1 MGELRE
7 RNQPRSTGLLAS
19 AIGGA
24 LVGAAGLGW
33 WLLSEAERRRQA
45 LRQRRS
51 LSLSRLQEG
60 SRDGE
65 LGEHRPLLD
74 SELQHKV
81 KELNRA
87 IEDVRRQLEC
97 LSPED

>member
-1 MGELRE
+1 MAEARDNGS
-7 RNQPRSTGLLAS
+7 QSGLLAS
-19 AIGGA
+19 VIGGA
-24 LVGAAGLGW
+24 VLGAAGLAW
-33 WLLSEAERRRQA
+33 WLLSEAERRRLA

-51 LSLSRLQEG
+51 VRLSRLQEG

-65 LGEHRPLLD
+65 LGGQRPLMD

-87 IEDVRRQLEC
+87 IEDVRRQLEG
-97 LSPED
+97 LSPES

>member
-1 MGELRE
+1 MAGARDT
-7 RNQPRSTGLLAS
+7 SGHGGSGLLIS

-24 LVGAAGLGW
+24 LIGAAGLGW

-45 LRQRRS
+45 LRQRRN
-51 LSLSRLQEG
+51 LTLSRLQEA
-60 SRDGE
+60 SQDGDT
-65 LGEHRPLLD
+65 GDRRPLLD
-74 SELQHKV
+74 RELQHKV

-97 LSPED
+97 LSPDE

>member
-1 MGELRE
+1 MADA
-7 RNQPRSTGLLAS
+7 RNNSRPGSSGLLAS

-24 LVGAAGLGW
+24 LIGAAGLGW

-45 LRQRRS
+45 LRQRRT
-51 LSLSRLQEG
+51 LTLSRLQEG

-65 LGEHRPLLD
+65 LGDHRPLLD
-74 SELQHKV
+74 RELQHKV

>member
-1 MGELRE
+1 MTKARANSQHGD
-7 RNQPRSTGLLAS
+7 SGLLAS

-24 LVGAAGLGW
+24 LIGAAGLGW

-51 LSLSRLQEG
+51 LNLSRLQEG
-60 SRDGE
+60 AREGEVGE
-65 LGEHRPLLD
+65 LRPLLD
-74 SELQHKV
+74 SELQQKV
-81 KELNRA
+81 RELNRA

-97 LSPED
+97 LNPQD